1 MGLFDFLR
9 PRKPIGMH
17 LINAK
22 IKKGIEELYVG
33 QFVSIEVDIGSNDS
47 ENYYFQMFEN
57 NKFTRISNKISAK
70 ENNYCENYKYGI
82 IHSIN
87 NGIIEVAIIC
97 TNGYLKILPIEV
109 NIQADLGDAFIIK
122 DSKLYNNQR
131 LVGAI
136 IDNKGLD
143 LSKVRLNSINK
154 DGKLV
159 VFVEK

>member
-1 MGLFDFLR
+1 MGLFDFFK
-9 PRKPIGMH
+9 PRKPIMIH

-22 IKKGIEELYVG
+22 IKKGIEGLYVG
-33 QFVSIEVDIGSNDS
+33 QFISIEVDIGSNDN

-57 NKFTRISNKISAK
+57 NQFTRISNKISSK
-70 ENNYCENYKYGI
+70 YEYYFQEYKYGI

-109 NIQADLGDAFIIK
+109 NIQTNLGDAFIIK
-122 DSKLYNNQR
+122 NSKLYSKHR
-131 LVGAI
+131 LVGTI

-154 DGKLV
+154 EGKLV
-159 VFVEK
+159 VFVKK